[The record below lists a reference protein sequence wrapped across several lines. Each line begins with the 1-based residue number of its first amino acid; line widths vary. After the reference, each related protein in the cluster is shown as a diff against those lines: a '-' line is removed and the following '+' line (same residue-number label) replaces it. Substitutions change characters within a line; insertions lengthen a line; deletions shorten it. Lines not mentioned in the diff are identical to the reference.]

1 MIKELKYFFYIF
13 TIAVFIIF
21 ITNYYFSDENKKN
34 SYRSIKLFEKRI
46 IEYSSK
52 LPTLESN
59 TDKIIYYVE
68 NTKNKDKK
76 KYKFWELLFDDK
88 KQKGYY
94 SRH

>member
-21 ITNYYFSDENKKN
+21 IANYYFSDANKKN
-34 SYRSIKLFEKRI
+34 SYRSIKFFEKRI
-46 IEYSSK
+46 IEYNSK

-59 TDKIIYYVE
+59 TDKIIDYVE

-88 KQKGYY
+88 K
-94 SRH
+94 

>member
-13 TIAVFIIF
+13 VIAVFIIF
-21 ITNYYFSDENKKN
+21 IVNYYFSDENKKN

-52 LPTLESN
+52 LQTLESN
-59 TDKIIYYVE
+59 TDKIIDYVE
-68 NTKNKDKK
+68 NTNNKDKK

-88 KQKGYY
+88 K
-94 SRH
+94 

>member
-21 ITNYYFSDENKKN
+21 IVNYYFSDENKKN
-34 SYRSIKLFEKRI
+34 SYRSIKLSEKRI

-52 LPTLESN
+52 LQILESN
-59 TDKIIYYVE
+59 TDTIIDYVE
-68 NTKNKDKK
+68 NTKNEDKK

-88 KQKGYY
+88 K
-94 SRH
+94 

>member
-34 SYRSIKLFEKRI
+34 SYRSIKLFEKRV
-46 IEYSSK
+46 IEYNSK
-52 LPTLESN
+52 LPTLKSN
-59 TDKIIYYVE
+59 TDKIIDYVE

-88 KQKGYY
+88 K
-94 SRH
+94 

>member
-46 IEYSSK
+46 IEYNSK
-52 LPTLESN
+52 LPTLKSN
-59 TDKIIYYVE
+59 TDKIIDYVE

-88 KQKGYY
+88 K
-94 SRH
+94 

>member
-21 ITNYYFSDENKKN
+21 IAIYYFSDENKKN

-52 LPTLESN
+52 LQTLESD
-59 TDKIIYYVE
+59 TDTIIDYVE
-68 NTKNKDKK
+68 NTENKDKN

-88 KQKGYY
+88 K
-94 SRH
+94 

>member
-21 ITNYYFSDENKKN
+21 IANYYFSDANKKN

-59 TDKIIYYVE
+59 TDKIIDYVE

-76 KYKFWELLFDDK
+76 KYKFWELLRNDK
-88 KQKGYY
+88 E
-94 SRH
+94 

>member
-59 TDKIIYYVE
+59 TDKIIDYIE
-68 NTKNKDKK
+68 NTKNEDKK
-76 KYKFWELLFDDK
+76 KYKFWELLFNDK
-88 KQKGYY
+88 K
-94 SRH
+94 

>member
-21 ITNYYFSDENKKN
+21 IANYYFSDENKKN
-34 SYRSIKLFEKRI
+34 FYRSIKLFEKKI
-46 IEYSSK
+46 IEYSNE
-52 LPTLESN
+52 LPILESN
-59 TDKIIYYVE
+59 TDKIIDYVE

-88 KQKGYY
+88 K
-94 SRH
+94 